1 VVEQRYHI
9 TKGILYN
16 AKENLNPNYHW
27 EKRTLLY
34 NCDMFCI
41 TPEMLRKI
49 FGKENRIIA
58 FQDPTNWIYD
68 YHEMGVRFDV
78 NYIPQL

>member
-1 VVEQRYHI
+1 
-9 TKGILYN
+9 L
-16 AKENLNPNYHW
+16 
-27 EKRTLLY
+27 
-34 NCDMFCI
+34 
-41 TPEMLRKI
+41 LRKI

-78 NYIPQL
+78 NYIPSFNKKCARGTKLDSDYFNKMNK